1 MMALI
6 ALIQTPA
13 PPDQQMGTALLIT
26 KMSGELAR
34 RIDAALTPTM
44 GGNNPTGISLSTYMY
59 WLFIILIG
67 YGLLS
72 LIWEAANIL
81 LDAGTEE
88 HDGHFKRLADT
99 GFLKK
104 VIKFMILCTLGIG
117 ALFTVYK
124 ADPNLD
130 PSTFKPLGVQQ
141 SAAYIASDD
150 NIGGR
155 LTEMMNP
162 ITKIVSPV
170 GTPAAVDSSITG
182 TIAKNSAKLGAYYLA
197 TQSQNMAGQA
207 AATTAAE
214 TVWNDLH
221 PNGTSTNPSLPEGR
235 SWIGQQVQ
243 DIAGLFNAARGWLIS
258 SMSGFFLLW
267 MNFGLDVLVVKT
279 LVFNAIYLM
288 MAYKVAVM
296 ILPVAFIAAY
306 WHHWEGVLKGVI
318 QTMIVATISLNVLA
332 DCTAILVSPDQITQI
347 ITDAQA
353 QSQSA
358 DIKAS
363 MELYARNVY
372 SEMVSEMGAASVT
385 KQAFTDKVVNLLGD
399 PRTARIFNF
408 DTCFFVPLRVLM
420 MFSILLVLIGKIG
433 TVISDTISGSMS
445 YHR

>member
-1 MMALI
+1 MMSLI

-34 RIDAALTPTM
+34 RIDQALTPTM
-44 GGNNPTGISLSTYMY
+44 GGNNPSGIALSTYIY
-59 WLFIILIG
+59 WLFLILIG
-67 YGLLS
+67 YGLFS

-88 HDGHFKRLADT
+88 HDGPFKRLADT
-99 GFLKK
+99 GFLKR
-104 VIKFMILCTLGIG
+104 VIKFMILSTLGIG

-124 ADPNLD
+124 SDPLLD
-130 PSTFKPLGVQQ
+130 TSFKPLGVQQ
-141 SAAYIASDD
+141 SAAYLASDD

-155 LTEMMNP
+155 LSEMLNP
-162 ITKIVSPV
+162 ISKIVAPV
-170 GTPAAVDSSITG
+170 GTAPALDSTITG

-197 TQSQNMAGQA
+197 TQSQSMAGQA

-221 PNGTSTNPSLPEGR
+221 PNGTTTNPSLPDGR
-235 SWIGQQVQ
+235 SWISQQVS

-258 SMSGFFLLW
+258 SMSAFFLLW

-288 MAYKVAVM
+288 MAYKIAVM

-332 DCTAILVSPDQITQI
+332 DATAILVSPDQITQI
-347 ITDAQA
+347 ITDAQVQA
-353 QSQSA
+353 QSTDA
-358 DIKAS
+358 KAS

-372 SEMVSEMGAASVT
+372 AEMVNEMGASAIT
-385 KQAFTDKVVNLLGD
+385 KQVFTDKVVNLLGD

-433 TVISDTISGSMS
+433 TVISDTISGTMS